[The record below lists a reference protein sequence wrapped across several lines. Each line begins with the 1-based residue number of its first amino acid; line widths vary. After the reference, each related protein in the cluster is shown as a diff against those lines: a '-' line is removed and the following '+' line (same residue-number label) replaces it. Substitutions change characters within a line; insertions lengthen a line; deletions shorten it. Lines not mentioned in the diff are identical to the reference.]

1 MALGDFFNSFRKL
14 KDCPIELWYVYA
26 CTVCISIPFFVSLY
40 MFNLYFVKVFDT
52 TLEEATWLYSIY
64 GLTQLIIST
73 IFGSLADRLGIA
85 HSLMI
90 SGILYTIGF
99 ALLGIAN
106 SPYLAYLSF
115 FVLLPFGTTV
125 GFPVTKVAVLAY
137 CSKETQS
144 LAISLEMLIGYSSG
158 VLLGIFIEILRTLI
172 SDGNVLYRAVLGGQV
187 FLTVVVI
194 FLPLLFKKTDY
205 ESEDEDKSLWQLM
218 KSTLYYKS
226 FYRFLG
232 LTLLMYIQKT
242 SIRYIEI
249 VIPFYLTKLYG
260 NEDKL
265 AAYLI
270 INAAV
275 ITLSLLVFASLAYVF
290 KPYTLLII
298 GGFVMGL
305 APVPMMIDESFSSC
319 VVQTAIGGIGHGIWI
334 PRIVDYTNSVAP
346 KGHTNAFMSIG
357 TTGFYASMVI
367 AGSFSGTLMDSY
379 CIQTETCVDMWAIV
393 SGFAMIAP
401 VLLIVL
407 MPIIKQP
414 EYEPNPYIFEYKN
427 KEANEHLLPKELDET
442 TSGEAKTLSIN

>member
-14 KDCPIELWYVYA
+14 KDCPRELWLVYA

-40 MFNLYFVKVFDT
+40 MFNLYFVKAFQM
-52 TLEEATWLYSIY
+52 TLEESSLLYSVY
-64 GLTQLIIST
+64 GLTQLVIST
-73 IFGSLADRLGIA
+73 VFGSLADSLGIA
-85 HSLMI
+85 KSLMV
-90 SGILYTIGF
+90 SGILYTTGF
-99 ALLGIAN
+99 LLIGIAP
-106 SPYLAYLSF
+106 SPYLAYFSF

-158 VLLGIFIEILRTLI
+158 VLLGVLIEILRTLI
-172 SDGNVLYRAVLGGQV
+172 SDGDLLYRSVLGGQAL
-187 FLTVVVI
+187 LTVCVI
-194 FLPLLFKKTDY
+194 FLTFGFRETDY
-205 ESEDEDKSLWQLM
+205 EKEFGEKSLWELM
-218 KSTLYYKS
+218 KTTLYYKS

-249 VIPFYLTKLYG
+249 VIPFYLNKLYG
-260 NEDKL
+260 SEDLL
-265 AAYLI
+265 ATYII

-275 ITLSLLVFASLAYVF
+275 ITLSLLLFASLAYVF

-305 APVPMMIDESFSSC
+305 APVPMIINESFASC
-319 VVQTAIGGIGHGIWI
+319 VIQTAIGGIGHGIWI

-367 AGSFSGTLMDSY
+367 AGSFSGKLMDSY
-379 CIQTETCVDMWAIV
+379 CLKTETCTQMWGIV
-393 SGFAMIAP
+393 TAFAMIAP

-414 EYEPNPYIFEYKN
+414 EHEENPYIFKTVHSETELLLR
-427 KEANEHLLPKELDET
+427 KETSET
-442 TSGEAKTLSIN
+442 RGESTLAIN